1 MEFTCQMC
9 QARLTTA
16 DIARQT
22 LSVPTCAGES
32 HRGPFAAIDPFAY
45 PPCKPAR
52 RCTQRGV
59 RCNCN
64 ACRIHAPDTLESA
77 LEVNGKVRVAW
88 LRQRPLRRPAVP
100 VSQGQSRRT

>member
-22 LSVPTCAGES
+22 LSVPTCA
-32 HRGPFAAIDPFAY
+32 AKAIAVHLPLSTRHTRR
-45 PPCKPAR
+45 CKPAR
-52 RCTQRGV
+52 RCTRRGV

-100 VSQGQSRRT
+100 VSQGQSRRP

>member
-1 MEFTCQMC
+1 MEFRCQMC

-32 HRGPFAAIDPFAY
+32 HRGPFEPVHR
-45 PPCKPAR
+45 PLTCKPGLPY
-52 RCTQRGV
+52 TLLGT

-64 ACRIHAPDTLESA
+64 ACRIYASVPLESV
-77 LEVNGKVRVAW
+77 LEGNEQVRVAW
-88 LRQRPLRRPAVP
+88 LRQRPLRRPAMP
-100 VSQGQSRRT
+100 VAQGAPRRT